1 MSEPKCP
8 KCGVTMYD
16 DKCCLYCG
24 YGLPQLTPE
33 DREAMDSIDLT
44 NLFGPLDEQLKRAID
59 FGMRQFREVKR
70 LRRAGDDLLKRLN
83 AVYNEQD
90 RTCPWKYDRV
100 HEKYDT
106 GCGHGWEFSND
117 GDVKDNGLVF
127 CPFCGGKVTEEPSD
141 E

>member
-1 MSEPKCP
+1 MTTCP

-16 DKCCLYCG
+16 DECCLYCG
-24 YGLPQLTPE
+24 YGLPELTPE

-44 NLFGPLDEQLKRAID
+44 NLFGPIDEQLKRAID

-70 LRRAGDDLLKRLN
+70 LQTATGR
-83 AVYNEQD
+83 VCQ
-90 RTCPWKYDRV
+90 WKYDDI

-106 GCGHGWEFSND
+106 DCGRAWMFTD
-117 GDVKDNGLVF
+117 GSLKANGVEY
-127 CPFCGGKVTEEPSD
+127 CPFCGGKVTEEPSN